1 MTEINREVK
10 MLKILIV
17 YYSLGGNT
25 EKAGEIIKSALESE
39 NVKVVMKKGT
49 EADINDLL
57 ECDGIIIGSPDYFS
71 YMAGGLKDFFDRTY
85 YPSRGK
91 VEGKPYFAFLTH
103 GGGGKAIESIEKI
116 ASSFKFK
123 KVIEPVLIKNSPSKD
138 DEKRLIEAVKN
149 FIKLISK

>member
-1 MTEINREVK
+1 

-25 EKAGEIIKSALESE
+25 EKAGEIIKNALESE
-39 NVKVVMKKGT
+39 NVNVIMKKGT
-49 EADINDLL
+49 EADIGDLI

-123 KVIEPVLIKNSPSKD
+123 KVVEPVLIKNSPSKD
-138 DEKRLIEAVKN
+138 DEKRLIEAAKN
-149 FIKLISK
+149 FIKSISK